1 MGSGKGRIPIMT
13 DIKKARFELR
23 KLSQL
28 TNWENNPRSILKED
42 YIRLKEQI
50 SKLGVYKTL
59 LINQEN
65 IVLGGNMRL
74 RAFTELFGKDYEVMC
89 GVVETSDPGQMLEYA
104 LSDND
109 QAGTTDDLKLA
120 EVYQLHPI
128 ETKLYKIQSN
138 VLRPLESIINP
149 PDPNTLGGGDGVD
162 QSDMDESLKTYLGG
176 NIKQIVLYYSNEEY
190 EKRIAQLEAIG
201 KDLGLESNTD
211 IITKL
216 VEDYHA
222 GITADQKAS

>member
-1 MGSGKGRIPIMT
+1 MSKD
-13 DIKKARFELR
+13 DIKTAKFELR

-42 YIRLKEQI
+42 YDRLKQQI

-59 LINQEN
+59 LVNQDN

-74 RAFTELFGKDYEVMC
+74 RAFTELFGKEHEVMC
-89 GVVETSDPGQMLEYA
+89 GVVETTDEGQMLEYA

-120 EVYQLHPI
+120 EVYQLFPI
-128 ETKLYKIQSN
+128 ETQLYKIQSN
-138 VLRPLESIINP
+138 VLRPLETIINP
-149 PDPNTLGGGDGVD
+149 PDPATLGGGDPD
-162 QSDMDESLKTYLGG
+162 QNDMDESLKTYLGG

-190 EKRIAQLEAIG
+190 EQRIVQLQDIG
-201 KDLGLESNTD
+201 IGVGLENNTE
-211 IITKL
+211 IITRL
-216 VEDYHA
+216 IEEAHA
-222 GITADQKAS
+222 RITTDKNTG